1 MNPDDDID
9 SKKPK
14 SPGFMIEWLVFAV
27 YLGSLLIFS
36 LSHTRLLGFGFLWMG
51 SAAVLAILLFLRS
64 SFVALLFLFF
74 SLFIVSPQLATATQ
88 IRLQATQLS
97 VRNDLVQIATAMQ
110 EYHKKHG
117 RFPAQAVYG
126 PDGKALY
133 SWRVELLPYL
143 EEDHLYRRFR
153 LDEPW
158 DSPENIKL
166 LPSMP
171 RLYRGKCHETLE
183 REPQTHYQVFVGPGA
198 AFEGTSGLSLD
209 RDFPGGAE
217 QTILVVET
225 FEPVPWSKPVDIPF
239 EAGKALPLMGEYG
252 ANRLTRWWYW
262 EPKPV
267 PPPIF
272 LAGLANGS
280 VQWFANPPDPK
291 ELRRWITRKGEE
303 PRRSE

>member
-1 MNPDDDID
+1 MVRRQ
-9 SKKPK
+9 SWR
-14 SPGFMIEWLVFAV
+14 SCYFCGRRLWLWF
-27 YLGSLLIFS
+27 FC
-36 LSHTRLLGFGFLWMG
+36 
-51 SAAVLAILLFLRS
+51 
-64 SFVALLFLFF
+64 FF
-74 SLFIVSPQLATATQ
+74 SLFIVSPQLAIATKL
-88 IRLQATQLS
+88 RLGATQLS
-97 VRNDLVQIATAMQ
+97 VRNDLAQIAMAMQ
-110 EYHKKHG
+110 EYHKTHG

-153 LDEPW
+153 LNEPW

-183 REPQTHYQVFVGPGA
+183 RESQTHYQVFVGPGA

-225 FEPVPWSKPVDIPF
+225 FEPVP
-239 EAGKALPLMGEYG
+239 
-252 ANRLTRWWYW
+252 
-262 EPKPV
+262 
-267 PPPIF
+267 PPIF